1 MWSGQHGRNMLCLK
15 NKCWEQI
22 AYPKVWENKQTIMI
36 LCESGLREKWESEM
50 KDFVNW
56 AIQFCFDFLIDNK
69 HQQIVHSHYHLWVHF
84 GNNFY
89 NGVLNKV
96 EVDWNCSPAS
106 PTFEMF
112 HPADFKEMSKKILF
126 HLTWF
131 KFAALREIV
140 QMMSNIIITLVEE
153 FVSNVPIG
161 PHQGCISCGILVSG
175 IRARGV
181 SSEHMENM
189 EMFSCSPT

>member
-1 MWSGQHGRNMLCLK
+1 MRVRNVRSEPIDASLHLIIGQYDD
-15 NKCWEQI
+15 EQGDSEGGEDSLR
-22 AYPKVWENKQTIMI
+22 KVVF
-36 LCESGLREKWESEM
+36 EKWATDM

-126 HLTWF
+126 HQTWF
-131 KFAALREIV
+131 KFAALKEIV
-140 QMMSNIIITLVEE
+140 
-153 FVSNVPIG
+153 
-161 PHQGCISCGILVSG
+161 
-175 IRARGV
+175 
-181 SSEHMENM
+181 
-189 EMFSCSPT
+189 